1 MHAADG
7 LWYATTRGLSV
18 IDPRQL
24 ERPTEAPAVEI
35 EDLIA
40 GGRALLL
47 APAVAIGP
55 GRERIEIRYTAPSLT
70 RPDELQ
76 FRYQLAGYDADW
88 VDARSRRA
96 AYYTGIPAGDYRFR
110 VAVRRGSGDW
120 SEAGAVLALHI
131 EPRWNET
138 ALARALYTI
147 AAALLLLG
155 LYRFRVRRMRVQKQV
170 LVKQVTE
177 RTAELRA
184 EVAER
189 RNAEEQVRRLNA
201 GLEARVRDR
210 TAELETANLALA
222 ADVAARQRTEAA
234 LADEKEKLAVTLRSI
249 AEGVVTVNL
258 EGRVLTMNPVAERL
272 CSWQSAE
279 AARRPLTEVMPIGE
293 RFRRGPLRSDP
304 VGLVLVGRESGSS
317 RITQAVLT
325 SRTGREMLIDA
336 SAAPIHDGRGRVV
349 GAVLVVR
356 DVTEKT
362 HADEQIQKT
371 QKLEAVGI
379 LAGGIAH
386 DFNNL
391 LTGIFGLVDLTRRK
405 LPSGEP
411 RVLLDE
417 VFAELENARGL
428 AGQLLTFA
436 SGGTPAT
443 AAHSLRE
450 LLDRS
455 ARFVLSGSG
464 VSVDLDAPGDLD
476 SCDVDPLQIRQ
487 VVDNLVLN
495 ARQVLPR
502 GGHVKI
508 AARNVA
514 LSGHEPARL
523 PPGRYVEVAIS
534 DDGPGISEAIRERIF
549 DPFFTTKSTG
559 TGLGLATVRSIVSQH
574 GGFIDFDC
582 PSGGGTTFRFLLR
595 LTGLAAPKPANGD
608 GEGARSPRGC
618 ARILAMD
625 DEPQIRNLIK
635 MGLEPEGYEIV
646 VSGDGNEAIA
656 LHGRAAAEGRP
667 FDLVILDLTVAGG
680 MGGVDTLAR
689 LRGVDPGLRAIASS
703 GYSRHDTDAELR
715 RSGFDGILPKPYKL
729 DSLAALVAE
738 VLALHTARRP
748 EPTRAKAGR

>member
-1 MHAADG
+1 M
-7 LWYATTRGLSV
+7 
-18 IDPRQL
+18 
-24 ERPTEAPAVEI
+24 
-35 EDLIA
+35 
-40 GGRALLL
+40 
-47 APAVAIGP
+47 
-55 GRERIEIRYTAPSLT
+55 
-70 RPDELQ
+70 
-76 FRYQLAGYDADW
+76 
-88 VDARSRRA
+88 
-96 AYYTGIPAGDYRFR
+96 
-110 VAVRRGSGDW
+110 
-120 SEAGAVLALHI
+120 
-131 EPRWNET
+131 
-138 ALARALYTI
+138 
-147 AAALLLLG
+147 
-155 LYRFRVRRMRVQKQV
+155 
-170 LVKQVTE
+170 
-177 RTAELRA
+177 
-184 EVAER
+184 
-189 RNAEEQVRRLNA
+189 
-201 GLEARVRDR
+201 
-210 TAELETANLALA
+210 
-222 ADVAARQRTEAA
+222 
-234 LADEKEKLAVTLRSI
+234 
-249 AEGVVTVNL
+249 
-258 EGRVLTMNPVAERL
+258 
-272 CSWQSAE
+272 
-279 AARRPLTEVMPIGE
+279 
-293 RFRRGPLRSDP
+293 
-304 VGLVLVGRESGSS
+304 LVGRESGSS
-317 RITQAVLT
+317 QITQALLT
-325 SRTGREMLIDA
+325 NRAGREILIDA

-362 HADEQIQKT
+362 HADEQIHKT

-464 VSVDLDAPGDLD
+464 VSVDLDAPSDLE

-502 GGHVKI
+502 GGHLKI
-508 AARNVA
+508 AARNVE
-514 LSGHEPARL
+514 LSGREPARL
-523 PPGRYVEVAIS
+523 PPGRYVEVAIG
-534 DDGPGISEAIRERIF
+534 DDGPGISDAIRDRIF

-559 TGLGLATVRSIVSQH
+559 TGLGLATVRSIIAQH

-582 PSGGGTTFRFLLR
+582 PATGGTTFRFLLPA
-595 LTGLAAPKPANGD
+595 TGPAAPRPA
-608 GEGARSPRGC
+608 EAPGAGSSPPGQ

-625 DEPQIRNLIK
+625 DEPQIRNLLK
-635 MGLEPEGYEIV
+635 MGLEPEGYEV
-646 VSGDGNEAIA
+646 VVAGDGNEAIA
-656 LHGRAAAEGRP
+656 LHGRAAIEGRP

-689 LRGVDPGLRAIASS
+689 LRTVDPGLRAIASS

-715 RSGFDGILPKPYKL
+715 RTGFDGILPKPYKL
-729 DSLAALVAE
+729 ASLAAVVAE
-738 VLALHTARRP
+738 VLALHPDGRF
-748 EPTRAKAGR
+748 EPARAKAEP